1 MKKHFLVLAVIIC
14 ALGVQAQDAGKV
26 FGSPT
31 VIWYGIDF
39 TKAKVLGFGDE
50 SPHKIRDEYFK
61 AWNDVTIDIDL
72 AKVFQKDAAYKDP
85 NGISKMNLA
94 RETSDINTGEEVE
107 LTPEVIAEMVKQT
120 PAGQKKVGLALVFI
134 AQCFNKTAGTATVH
148 VAFFDVATRK
158 VLWLKKMTGKASGGN
173 SKSAFTAALKDI
185 FSQIEKK
192 EYKAWKKEANY

>member
-1 MKKHFLVLAVIIC
+1 MKNLFLVLLVIVS
-14 ALGVQAQDAGKV
+14 ALRLPAQDAGKI
-26 FGSPT
+26 FGSST

-85 NGISKMNLA
+85 NGISKMNIA
-94 RETSDINTGEEVE
+94 RETADINTGEEVE
-107 LTPEVIAEMVKQT
+107 LSPEVIAEMVKQT

-134 AQCFNKTAGTATVH
+134 AQCFNKTTGTATVQ

-158 VLWLKKMTGKASGGN
+158 VLLLKKLTGKASGGN
-173 SKSAFTAALKDI
+173 NKSAFTAALKDI
-185 FSQIEKK
+185 FQQIEKK